1 MLNLN
6 KQFPIP
12 LDDGLTRIATTTVF
26 LGALLFRLTSWAT
39 VGWAAVAFGL
49 LILWLAHQVAVA
61 PYDEE
66 LSATWSIT
74 GRK

>member
-12 LDDGLTRIATTTVF
+12 LDDGLTRMATTTVF

-61 PYDEE
+61 PYEE
-66 LSATWSIT
+66 EPPATWSANS
-74 GRK
+74 RR

>member
-1 MLNLN
+1 MLNLDR
-6 KQFPIP
+6 QFPIS
-12 LDDGLTRIATTTVF
+12 LDDGLTRMATITVF

-39 VGWAAVAFGL
+39 VGWAAIAFGI

-61 PYDEE
+61 PCEE
-66 LSATWSIT
+66 EPPATWSIT